1 MNNKLEI
8 LKLVLLAIIATCSI
22 ILVVKSFGDK
32 EQKVYVSGGNVSAEV
47 TGSVDVDNTVDINI
61 EEINGHSDVFYNN
74 LSRGDKDKYYRIP
87 VITQ

>member
-1 MNNKLEI
+1 MNSKLEI
-8 LKLVLLAIIATCSI
+8 LKVVLLAIIAGCLI
-22 ILVVKSFGDK
+22 ILVIKRFDEK
-32 EQKVYVSGGNVSAEV
+32 EQRVYVSGGNVNAEV

-74 LSRGDKDKYYRIP
+74 YSRGDKDKYYRIP